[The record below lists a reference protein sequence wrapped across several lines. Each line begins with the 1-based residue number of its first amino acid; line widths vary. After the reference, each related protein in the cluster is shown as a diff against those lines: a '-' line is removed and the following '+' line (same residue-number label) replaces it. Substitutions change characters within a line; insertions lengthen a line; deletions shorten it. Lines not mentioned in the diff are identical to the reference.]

1 MTARRGRRW
10 RLRVCKTTSA
20 EDRGLPALV
29 PVLVRP
35 RELAATSR
43 LGLEGDLVARGLRPL
58 DKAVRVFVPACLDLR
73 TRRGAFGAGA
83 EGGVLNRQLASQIR
97 KSRLGQARGAP
108 I

>member
-1 MTARRGRRW
+1 MS
-10 RLRVCKTTSA
+10 LRDDVSGGPRHGC
-20 EDRGLPALV
+20 LPALV

-58 DKAVRVFVPACLDLR
+58 DKAVRVFVPACLDPR

-83 EGGVLNRQLASQIR
+83 EGGSPTVVP
-97 KSRLGQARGAP
+97 RGRGPSSEDHGLDFKEAC
-108 I
+108 